1 MPEAVIVVVLVHTVA
16 AAEVA
21 DVEKVAV
28 VADTVAEAVVVVS
41 VIFPVNAVKNEAVAI
56 RVEHVVK
63 AAIDADAF
71 KKNKE

>member
-56 RVEHVVK
+56 RVDHVVK
-63 AAIDADAF
+63 AATDADAF
-71 KKNKE
+71 KR

>member
-1 MPEAVIVVVLVHTVA
+1 
-16 AAEVA
+16 
-21 DVEKVAV
+21 
-28 VADTVAEAVVVVS
+28 VAEAVVVVS

-63 AAIDADAF
+63 AATDADAF